1 MKNNKITTILL
12 SLFFGFLLSA
22 CGPKEETLDG
32 SYQTKGVIQKI
43 DTPRLTIA
51 HEDIPGYMPA
61 MTMVFEVENEEQAA
75 PLAVGDTVDF
85 TFLPTDGK
93 FIVKKIEKGHAS
105 TAKGQSHADG
115 DHHH

>member
-1 MKNNKITTILL
+1 MKNYSTSILL
-12 SLFFGFLLSA
+12 SLIFGFLLSA
-22 CGPKEETLDG
+22 CGPKEETFDG

-61 MTMVFEVENEEQAA
+61 MTMVFEVENVAQAA
-75 PLAVGDTVDF
+75 QLAVGDTVDF
-85 TFLPTDGK
+85 TFLPADGK
-93 FIVKKIEKGHAS
+93 FIVKKIEKGDAT
-105 TAKGQSHADG
+105 TAKGHNHADG